1 MSFLPNL
8 LTLFRLFIS
17 PVGAICLLKKEINCS
32 LIILVLAASTDFFDG
47 YFARILKAETTLGKL
62 LDPLADKV
70 LVTSYLV
77 ALYLLPYK
85 DKPSLFLLFL
95 LAFKELLV
103 VGGGFFLL
111 RLGIVPTPTFL
122 GKLATNFLFWYL
134 IVFVVHLKWQ
144 LPPGVLKTFE
154 VTVELSL
161 LLAIFSYLNRGAEL
175 SLKYLKSDGREN
187 RY

>member
-77 ALYLLPYK
+77 ALYLLPTRINLRFFYFFCWFLRSF
-85 DKPSLFLLFL
+85 SLWG
-95 LAFKELLV
+95 EV
-103 VGGGFFLL
+103 FF
-111 RLGIVPTPTFL
+111 
-122 GKLATNFLFWYL
+122 
-134 IVFVVHLKWQ
+134 
-144 LPPGVLKTFE
+144 
-154 VTVELSL
+154 S
-161 LLAIFSYLNRGAEL
+161 
-175 SLKYLKSDGREN
+175 
-187 RY
+187 